1 MIEFSLSGREFI
13 ALCDLLKTVGFCENG
28 GQAKAMIA
36 ESLVKVDGVVELRKR
51 CKIKV
56 GQTAEFNDQKVQVV
70 L

>member
-1 MIEFSLSGREFI
+1 MVEFSLNGREFI

-36 ESLVKVDGVVELRKR
+36 DGQVKVDGNVELRKR
-51 CKIKV
+51 CKIKADQV
-56 GQTAEFNDQKVQVV
+56 AEFNGEKVKVT